1 MKPRTVAFCIAAV
14 AAAAAGGLLLTACG
28 GSSGKK
34 KPPPNTAPIASFTI
48 TPESGLLPLTVSL
61 DASASRDTDGSIT
74 SFQWDFGD
82 GATAAGVIVQHTY
95 IKSARYEVRLSVT
108 DDDGA
113 VGRSVRA
120 VVSMSPVA
128 AASYVV
134 TEIPELGGPFIE
146 PRAIN
151 NKGEAVGYAD
161 IDANEVEHAFLYS
174 AGVTR
179 DLGALDGASSGA
191 WDVNDSTQVTGTYV
205 NAQGQERCFLY
216 RNGSMQPLGTL
227 GGTFCNA
234 KAINA
239 AGTVVGQSSNLAGD
253 SLCFIY
259 SGGQM
264 SAMPTL
270 GSPYCDANGIND
282 KGHVAG
288 FSITATG
295 DWRAYIFG
303 NGTMT
308 DIGGSIA
315 GNSIWVEGI
324 DNDDDVVGMWV
335 YGGYNGYTG
344 FLYRSGVMGPLAAG
358 YTEPIDINNAGVVA
372 GYAIFGTDG
381 HAFVWD
387 ATNGLQDLNDLIDPD
402 LGLTLQVVQGISD
415 IGQITGHGY
424 RADLTP
430 VAFVLTPVW

>member
-14 AAAAAGGLLLTACG
+14 AAGGLLLTACG
-28 GSSGKK
+28 GGGGKK
-34 KPPPNTAPIASFTI
+34 KPPANMAPTASFTI
-48 TPESGLLPLTVSL
+48 TPGSGLLPLAVAM
-61 DASASRDTDGSIT
+61 DASASHDVDGTIA

-82 GATAAGVIVQHTY
+82 GATATGVTAQHTY
-95 IKSARYEVRLSVT
+95 TRSARYEVKLSVT

-120 VVSMSPVA
+120 VITMSPVA

-134 TEIPELGGPFIE
+134 TEIPGLGGPFIE

-151 NKGEAVGYAD
+151 NKGEATGYAD

-179 DLGALDGASSGA
+179 DLGALDGARSGA
-191 WDVNDSTQVTGTYV
+191 WDINDSTEVTGNYE
-205 NAQGQERCFLY
+205 NAAGQERCFLY
-216 RNGSMQPLGTL
+216 RNSSMQPLGTL

-234 KAINA
+234 RAINA
-239 AGTVVGQSSNLAGD
+239 AGTVVGQSSNPDGD

-270 GSPYCDANGIND
+270 GGPYCDANGVSDI
-282 KGHVAG
+282 GHVAG
-288 FSITATG
+288 SSITATVE
-295 DWRAYIFG
+295 WHAYVYR

-315 GNSIWVEGI
+315 GNGI
-324 DNDDDVVGMWV
+324 GVDAINDDDDVIGMWV
-335 YGGYNGYTG
+335 YGGYTGYTG
-344 FLYRSGVMGPLAAG
+344 FLYRSGVMGPLADG
-358 YTEPIDINNAGVVA
+358 YTEPVDINNAGVVVGSA
-372 GYAIFGTDG
+372 AFGNDG

-387 ATNGLQDLNDLIDPD
+387 ATNGLQDLNDLIDPG
-402 LGLTLQVVQGISD
+402 LGLTLQVVQGIND
-415 IGQITGHGY
+415 IGQMTGHGY
-424 RADLTP
+424 RADFTP